1 MRSLYFVVDLCAR
14 YFMALCRE
22 QLSGAF
28 YNCDNIGHTAK
39 YFHFHTKEKR
49 HRPLKMKRLLLIL
62 LLLPVFAKGQA
73 QNSWAGKFWIYNY
86 PHKGGLL
93 RGDVKKYIF
102 SDAEKK
108 DSIHVPDIAG
118 LNKVIGHAKVKRSIQ
133 AGKLGANTRALFCG
147 ALIKGEY
154 HRILI
159 CNNDLVIDFTD
170 NRDYSINDLS
180 DQHWLDALGEKM
192 YKP

>member
-1 MRSLYFVVDLCAR
+1 
-14 YFMALCRE
+14 
-22 QLSGAF
+22 
-28 YNCDNIGHTAK
+28 
-39 YFHFHTKEKR
+39 
-49 HRPLKMKRLLLIL
+49 MKRLLLIL
-62 LLLPVFAKGQA
+62 LWLPVFAQGQG

-86 PHKGGLL
+86 TQKGGLL
-93 RGDVKKYIF
+93 RGQVKSYVF

-108 DSIHVPDIAG
+108 DSIPVPDIAT
-118 LNKVIGHAKVKRSIQ
+118 LDKVITHAKVKRSIQ

-147 ALIKGEY
+147 ALIKGKY

-180 DQHWLDALGEKM
+180 DKHWLAALGEKV
-192 YKP
+192 YRP